1 VCLDFFSRHNSKLY
15 IVLTLDCSSLLL
27 SVETPAVSAGSSSVA
42 GGEEKVKKKKHRDS
56 IAVHKHREEKQ
67 LLQEQQQLSA
77 IEAADEGPSA

>member
-1 VCLDFFSRHNSKLY
+1 LDIFSRHNLKLY

-67 LLQEQQQLSA
+67 LLQEQQQPSA